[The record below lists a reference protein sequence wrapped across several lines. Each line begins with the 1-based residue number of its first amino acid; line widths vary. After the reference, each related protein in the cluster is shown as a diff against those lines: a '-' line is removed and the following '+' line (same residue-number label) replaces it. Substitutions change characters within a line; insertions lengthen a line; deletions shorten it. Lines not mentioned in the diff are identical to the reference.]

1 MGWMET
7 IALVCV
13 LLLLLYLGYE
23 RGRMDQRKHREA
35 REEAIRAQAYKD
47 GRKSMFDQIV
57 SSSGRTMTM
66 DDINSLWPAQT
77 TEDFRRMYATTR
89 DIPTANDTKES
100 S

>member
-23 RGRMDQRKHREA
+23 WGRMDQRKHQEA

-57 SSSGRTMTM
+57 SSSGRG
-66 DDINSLWPAQT
+66 LWPAQT